1 MADCI
6 DYINEA
12 DNMTSNAN
20 NLSRRS
26 TLPIDAWHDALN
38 PPMTR
43 TLSIDA
49 STSSTTLRWQA
60 IAENGRAGIILAIIE
75 SLLGGVELAVGI
87 QQGDASVKLS
97 GVQAMYEG
105 VGSARAIMQTR
116 DMAEGMVE
124 QQGYRVVTLVLRLQ
138 KHRIWKLIWT
148 KAKGYAHSVMILY
161 VRPCVLGVWGQFGRG
176 GGVSREWRIWLSSM

>member
-6 DYINEA
+6 DYINGS
-12 DNMTSNAN
+12 NMTSNAN
-20 NLSRRS
+20 NSHGANPS
-26 TLPIDAWHDALN
+26 HDAHDAKPSNDAN
-38 PPMTR
+38 P
-43 TLSIDA
+43 SIDA
-49 STSSTTLRWQA
+49 STSDNVADKRSR
-60 IAENGRAGIILAIIE
+60 ERRAGIILAIIE

-87 QQGDASVKLS
+87 KQGDASVKLS

-176 GGVSREWRIWLSSM
+176 GGVSRE